1 MASARIAYSAQLT
14 QHHFV
19 GKWIKSSLIIF
30 SAITGLS
37 SAFDFMTRR
46 VSGLLKHRA
55 MHVNTLLELSFIE
68 MRTV

>member
-46 VSGLLKHRA
+46 VSGLL
-55 MHVNTLLELSFIE
+55 NTEPC
-68 MRTV
+68 M